1 MSEKL
6 GLNVSPAA
14 ENTRGVK
21 LAGILPGSLASRA
34 GIPAGSILQA
44 WIMHESKTDLINLGI
59 HCDSR
64 CDEHQK
70 ESDATN
76 QKWKRQYVRRAT
88 GILAI

>member
-34 GIPAGSILQA
+34 GRPAGSNLHA

-59 HCDSR
+59 RSGSR

-76 QKWKRQYVRRAT
+76 QK
-88 GILAI
+88 

>member
-21 LAGILPGSLASRA
+21 LAGILPGSVASRA
-34 GIPAGSILQA
+34 GIPAESILQA